1 MSSKSKVLYNRRKVR
16 TRFRL
21 KENSTV
27 NFRFSVFRSNSNIYA
42 QLIDDK
48 NNNTVVAFSSLDKE
62 LKKKNNNKGGNI
74 KVAEVVGSTL
84 AKKALEKGIKNVYF
98 DRGGYLYHGRVKAL
112 AEAARNA
119 GLKF

>member
-1 MSSKSKVLYNRRKVR
+1 MSNKSKVLYNRRKVR
-16 TRFRL
+16 TRFKL

-27 NFRFSVFRSNSNIYA
+27 NLRFSVFRSNSNIYA
-42 QLIDDK
+42 QLIDDSK
-48 NNNTVVAFSSLDKE
+48 HSTVVSFSSLDKDFR
-62 LKKKNNNKGGNI
+62 KKNNNKGGNI
-74 KVAEVVGSTL
+74 KVAEAVGSTL

-112 AEAARNA
+112 AEAARKE

>member
-1 MSSKSKVLYNRRKVR
+1 MSNKSKVLYNRRKIR
-16 TRFRL
+16 TRFKL

-27 NFRFSVFRSNSNIYA
+27 NLRFSVFRSNSNIYA
-42 QLIDDK
+42 QLIDDSK
-48 NNNTVVAFSSLDKE
+48 HSTVVSFSSLDKDFR
-62 LKKKNNNKGGNI
+62 KKNNNKGGNI
-74 KVAEVVGSTL
+74 KVAEAVGSTL

-112 AEAARNA
+112 AEAARKE

>member
-1 MSSKSKVLYNRRKVR
+1 MSGKSKVLYNRRKVR

-112 AEAARNA
+112 AEAARKE

>member
-1 MSSKSKVLYNRRKVR
+1 MSNKSKVLYNRRKIR
-16 TRFRL
+16 TRFKL

-27 NFRFSVFRSNSNIYA
+27 SLRFSVFRSNSNIYA
-42 QLIDDK
+42 QLIDDSK
-48 NNNTVVAFSSLDKE
+48 HSTVVSFSSLDKDFR
-62 LKKKNNNKGGNI
+62 KKNNNKGGNI
-74 KVAEVVGSTL
+74 KVAEAVGSTL

-112 AEAARNA
+112 AEAARKE

>member
-1 MSSKSKVLYNRRKVR
+1 MSNKSKYLYNKRKVR
-16 TRFRL
+16 TRYRL
-21 KENSTV
+21 KNNAT
-27 NFRFSVFRSNSNIYA
+27 NNIRLSVFRSNSNIYA
-42 QLIDDK
+42 QLIDDSK
-48 NNNTVVAFSSLDKE
+48 HSTIVAFSSLDKE
-62 LKKKNNNKGGNI
+62 LRKKNNNKGGNI

-112 AEAARNA
+112 AEAARKE

>member
-1 MSSKSKVLYNRRKVR
+1 MSNKSKVLYNRRKVR
-16 TRFRL
+16 TRFKL

-27 NFRFSVFRSNSNIYA
+27 NLRFSVFRSNSNIYA
-42 QLIDDK
+42 QLIDDTK
-48 NNNTVVAFSSLDKE
+48 HSTIVAFSSLDKE
-62 LKKKNNNKGGNI
+62 LKKNNNKGGNI
-74 KVAEVVGSTL
+74 KVAEIVGSTL

-112 AEAARNA
+112 AEAARKE